1 MAKDERVERLR
12 SIPLFSGCNDKQ
24 LQFIATRVE
33 DLDFKAG
40 KVLCEQGKSGGDFF
54 IVLSGEA
61 EVQRDG
67 KPVDTITP
75 FDHFGEI
82 ALLDNGPRTA
92 TVVAKTA
99 LRCLVLSPRQ
109 FQDVLHQDAEIAVHI
124 LHDVTRR
131 LRAAANR
138 LPAD

>member
-1 MAKDERVERLR
+1 VAKDERVERLR
-12 SIPLFSGCNDKQ
+12 AIPLFSGCNEKQ

-61 EVQRDG
+61 EVLRDG
-67 KPVDTITP
+67 KVVDRITP

-92 TVVAKTA
+92 TVTAKTA

-109 FQDVLHQDAEIAVHI
+109 FQDVLHQDAEIAVHM
-124 LHDVTRR
+124 LRDVTRR
-131 LRAAANR
+131 LRASSR